1 MSELTALVR
10 ANPGKYN
17 FVYFG
22 NGDFN
27 IVNNSNFP
35 NPSIVPSC
43 NGHTFDNVRPLTSNG
58 VAVVK
63 TGGSYFY
70 VYYNGTGYQRYDC
83 VNAVSLN
90 LVSKGQTECPSA
102 LYQGIGSLQ
111 GTSETELIINNDS
124 KITIGVVV
132 SIILAVFC
140 AAVMY
145 IFYHKHKT
153 TNNNM
158 KENKDYDS
166 EFFYSSNT
174 TTNNYENQYYSY
186 SNPMDSVKASEQVE

>member
-1 MSELTALVR
+1 MIQV
-10 ANPGKYN
+10 PG
-17 FVYFG
+17 
-22 NGDFN
+22 
-27 IVNNSNFP
+27 
-35 NPSIVPSC
+35 
-43 NGHTFDNVRPLTSNG
+43 
-58 VAVVK
+58 
-63 TGGSYFY
+63 TGGVIAVYNCNTGGNSTTTKAGTVTCSY
-70 VYYNGTGYQRYDC
+70 
-83 VNAVSLN
+83 N
-90 LVSKGQTECPSA
+90 LH
-102 LYQGIGSLQ
+102 QGIGSLQ
-111 GTSETELIINNDS
+111 GTSETELITNKDS

-132 SIILAVFC
+132 SITLVIFC